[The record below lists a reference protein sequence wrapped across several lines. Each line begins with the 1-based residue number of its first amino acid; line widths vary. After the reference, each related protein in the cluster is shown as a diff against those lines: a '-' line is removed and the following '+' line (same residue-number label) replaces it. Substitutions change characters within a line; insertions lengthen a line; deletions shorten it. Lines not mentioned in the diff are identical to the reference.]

1 MSLGRAVKFLGT
13 ATAASALAGF
23 TGYATYTWAHMFMPF
38 KTACLAGIGVGLI
51 PGLVFNKMLTNAYR
65 KHERWAN
72 EVGSL
77 FGMLMAVNLVALP
90 AIYLGIGGPAGTLAV
105 EEAARQAAVQ
115 FELVEAETEVTLD
128 TFPASEVGTGY
139 VWVHNVGTVER
150 PRVIGRLD
158 NGRLRAQYLPP
169 RGSSYEDAARP
180 VMVGPADAETG
191 LVMLVP
197 VPEDP
202 RESREVSASWSGGQA
217 TFRMNGLNRQAHF
230 NDR

>member
-13 ATAASALAGF
+13 ATVATGLAGF

-38 KTACLAGIGVGLI
+38 KTACLAGLGVGLI
-51 PGLVFNKMLTNAYR
+51 PGLVFNKALTNAYR

-77 FGMLMAVNLVALP
+77 FGMLIAVNLVVLP
-90 AIYLGIGGPAGTLAV
+90 AIYFGIGGPAGTLAV
-105 EEAARQAAVQ
+105 QEAARQAAVQ
-115 FELVEAETEVTLD
+115 LELVEPESEKTLD

-139 VWVHNVGTVER
+139 VWVHNVGTLER
-150 PRVIGRLD
+150 PRVIGRLE

-169 RGSSYEDAARP
+169 RGSTYEAPAKT
-180 VMVGPADAETG
+180 VMVGPADPETG

-197 VPEDP
+197 VPEG
-202 RESREVSASWSGGQA
+202 RGENREVSVSWSGGRA
-217 TFRMNGLNRQAHF
+217 TFKMNGRNRQAHF
-230 NDR
+230 SDI